1 MKIIVDA
8 FGGDHAPLEILKG
21 AMQAVDAYDV
31 DIILTGKEA
40 EIRRCAAENRLQ
52 LRRTRIVDAPQVITM
67 EDDAKSVLRSKKDSS
82 LGVAFQLLKA
92 GEGDALVSAGN
103 TGAVTVGATLITGR
117 IKGVKRPAIAS
128 VMPSA
133 NKPFLMMDCG
143 ANAECKPEFLCQFGL
158 LGSLYMQHVLHVK
171 NPRVALANNGT
182 EPTKG
187 TPTVRAAY
195 DLMTAA
201 PYNFVG
207 NIEGRQ
213 IPFGDAGVAKVLM
226 NEMKG
231 LFKKN
236 AFTLLSALG
245 VSGGLKNM
253 KAKFDYKE
261 YGGAVMLGVQKPVV
275 KAHGSADARTFKNA
289 IKQAVCFLQNDLIG
303 HIETALAAPAA
314 SAE

>member
-133 NKPFLMMDCG
+133 SKPFLMMDCG
-143 ANAECKPEFLCQFGL
+143 ANAECKPEFLYQFGL

-182 EPTKG
+182 EPTRLNKVPPAFSRRSCTQAQG
-187 TPTVRAAY
+187 RCPVAGSMSPTG
-195 DLMTAA
+195 
-201 PYNFVG
+201 F
-207 NIEGRQ
+207 
-213 IPFGDAGVAKVLM
+213 
-226 NEMKG
+226 
-231 LFKKN
+231 
-236 AFTLLSALG
+236 
-245 VSGGLKNM
+245 
-253 KAKFDYKE
+253 
-261 YGGAVMLGVQKPVV
+261 
-275 KAHGSADARTFKNA
+275 
-289 IKQAVCFLQNDLIG
+289 IG
-303 HIETALAAPAA
+303 PNRGA
-314 SAE
+314 SAPRFANFSMGIQPSYTSKSWVTAPSACTSASINASYSARLKGQFK

>member
-133 NKPFLMMDCG
+133 SKPFLMMDCG

-213 IPFGDAGVAKVLM
+213 IPFG
-226 NEMKG
+226 
-231 LFKKN
+231 
-236 AFTLLSALG
+236 
-245 VSGGLKNM
+245 GGCGGGRRLYRQPDLKDLRGRGQG
-253 KAKFDYKE
+253 ADERDEGPVQEERLYAAVCPGCVRWAKE
-261 YGGAVMLGVQKPVV
+261 YESQVRL
-275 KAHGSADARTFKNA
+275 
-289 IKQAVCFLQNDLIG
+289 
-303 HIETALAAPAA
+303 
-314 SAE
+314 

>member
-117 IKGVKRPAIAS
+117 IKGVKRPG
-128 VMPSA
+128 
-133 NKPFLMMDCG
+133 DCLG
-143 ANAECKPEFLCQFGL
+143 YALCKQAFFDDGLRCQCR
-158 LGSLYMQHVLHVK
+158 MQ
-171 NPRVALANNGT
+171 
-182 EPTKG
+182 
-187 TPTVRAAY
+187 
-195 DLMTAA
+195 
-201 PYNFVG
+201 
-207 NIEGRQ
+207 
-213 IPFGDAGVAKVLM
+213 AGVPVPIWAAWFPVYAACAPCEKPA
-226 NEMKG
+226 G
-231 LFKKN
+231 
-236 AFTLLSALG
+236 G
-245 VSGGLKNM
+245 SG
-253 KAKFDYKE
+253 
-261 YGGAVMLGVQKPVV
+261 Q
-275 KAHGSADARTFKNA
+275 
-289 IKQAVCFLQNDLIG
+289 
-303 HIETALAAPAA
+303 
-314 SAE
+314 

>member
-133 NKPFLMMDCG
+133 SKPFLMMDCG

-187 TPTVRAAY
+187 NPTVREAY
-195 DLMTAA
+195 DLMTAVQFCGQYRGSPNSLWGRGCGGGRRLYRQPDLKDLRGRGQGA
-201 PYNFVG
+201 DERD
-207 NIEGRQ
+207 EGPVQKERFYAAVC
-213 IPFGDAGVAKVLM
+213 PGCVRRA
-226 NEMKG
+226 
-231 LFKKN
+231 
-236 AFTLLSALG
+236 
-245 VSGGLKNM
+245 
-253 KAKFDYKE
+253 KE
-261 YGGAVMLGVQKPVV
+261 YESQV
-275 KAHGSADARTFKNA
+275 
-289 IKQAVCFLQNDLIG
+289 
-303 HIETALAAPAA
+303 
-314 SAE
+314 

>member
-128 VMPSA
+128 VIPSA
-133 NKPFLMMDCG
+133 SKPFFDDGLR
-143 ANAECKPEFLCQFGL
+143 CQCR
-158 LGSLYMQHVLHVK
+158 MQAGVPV
-171 NPRVALANNGT
+171 PIWTAWFPVYAACAPCE
-182 EPTKG
+182 EPTG
-187 TPTVRAAY
+187 
-195 DLMTAA
+195 
-201 PYNFVG
+201 G
-207 NIEGRQ
+207 
-213 IPFGDAGVAKVLM
+213 
-226 NEMKG
+226 
-231 LFKKN
+231 
-236 AFTLLSALG
+236 
-245 VSGGLKNM
+245 SG
-253 KAKFDYKE
+253 
-261 YGGAVMLGVQKPVV
+261 Q
-275 KAHGSADARTFKNA
+275 
-289 IKQAVCFLQNDLIG
+289 
-303 HIETALAAPAA
+303 
-314 SAE
+314 